1 MRHVVSHALLGLAL
15 VGASLSGCGGGA
27 ASGEPPQGST
37 TPANNARSDNRRVPT
52 AGERAEFVTGCTSGC
67 LETSTPPTCASY
79 CGCMA
84 SGLEADDFFGRVAQM
99 AQLGDAMM
107 SDPFFQRLN
116 ATCGPEFVDDSF
128 VSGCAAENPAMRQF
142 CFCAVEQL
150 RAGMSREE
158 GTLWILQNPD
168 IGATPEGQARLA
180 RAQTVCAH
188 LVQTAPAN

>member
-1 MRHVVSHALLGLAL
+1 
-15 VGASLSGCGGGA
+15 
-27 ASGEPPQGST
+27 
-37 TPANNARSDNRRVPT
+37 
-52 AGERAEFVTGCTSGC
+52 
-67 LETSTPPTCASY
+67 
-79 CGCMA
+79 MA

-107 SDPFFQRLN
+107 SEPFFQRLN

-150 RAGMSREE
+150 RVGMSREE

-168 IGATPEGQARLA
+168 LSATPEGQARLA